1 MYLEGMEQD
10 ESVPLTFE
18 RSATEPDAV
27 PEQFRLA
34 EREIHAAEGAEV
46 IDIASMISDLESGR
60 RATGRR

>member
-10 ESVPLTFE
+10 ESVPLKFE
-18 RSATEPDAV
+18 RTATPDAV

-34 EREIHAAEGAEV
+34 ERGIHAAEGAAV

-60 RATGRR
+60 RSAGRR